1 MGIEEEDIDLD
12 ETNITIENTIQQT
25 LTFQDLSFDDVDNID
40 YDNILQIIATQLGID
55 TNSIFLNGITEG
67 SIVMDYTYVSDS
79 QDNKTEFDNLDEYG
93 SITASDNVVLET
105 NFKVDYSLEV
115 FTRDEDTV
123 EAINYYLEQE
133 SKATTTSEINLEL
146 YISEY
151 FIYSFVNNKTDN
163 LLIETKTIIFRKMYF
178 IIMERM
184 GLLLQKQ
191 NIIINL
197 F

>member
-79 QDNKTEFDNLDEYG
+79 QDNKTEFDDLDEYG
-93 SITASDNVVLET
+93 STTASDNVVLET

-115 FTRDEDTV
+115 FTRDEETV
-123 EAINYYLEQE
+123 EACLLY
-133 SKATTTSEINLEL
+133 TSP
-146 YISEY
+146 SPR
-151 FIYSFVNNKTDN
+151 D
-163 LLIETKTIIFRKMYF
+163 R
-178 IIMERM
+178 
-184 GLLLQKQ
+184 G
-191 NIIINL
+191 
-197 F
+197 

>member
-79 QDNKTEFDNLDEYG
+79 QDNKTEFDDLDEYG
-93 SITASDNVVLET
+93 STTASDNVVLET

-115 FTRDEDTV
+115 FTRDEETV
-123 EAINYYLEQE
+123 EAINHYLEQE
-133 SKATTTSEINLEL
+133 SKATTTSEIN
-146 YISEY
+146 
-151 FIYSFVNNKTDN
+151 
-163 LLIETKTIIFRKMYF
+163 
-178 IIMERM
+178 
-184 GLLLQKQ
+184 
-191 NIIINL
+191 
-197 F
+197 